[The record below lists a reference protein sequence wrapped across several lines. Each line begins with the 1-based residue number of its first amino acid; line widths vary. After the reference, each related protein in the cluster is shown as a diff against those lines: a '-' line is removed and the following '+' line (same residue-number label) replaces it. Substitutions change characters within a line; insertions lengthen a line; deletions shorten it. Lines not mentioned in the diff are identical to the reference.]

1 VVSGVESGEGT
12 LYAVIDDFPRLTVED
27 NPDDNRIDIGSYRI
41 SMAGLDGL
49 VLDTISPF
57 SVNGILEE

>member
-1 VVSGVESGEGT
+1 MVSGVESGEGT

-27 NPDDNRIDIGSYRI
+27 NPDDNRIDSGSYRI
-41 SMAGLDGL
+41 SMASLDGL